1 MEKYSEEV
9 CLLMKKHYATLNEK
23 QKRHYATLESIKLGW
38 GGQSYISGILG
49 VSRMTLHSCKKDLE
63 ASLSCTD
70 TQIRKPGG
78 GRKKKKQVF

>member
-9 CLLMKKHYATLNEK
+9 CLLMQKHYATLNEK

-38 GGQSYISGILG
+38 GGQSYISRILG

-63 ASLSCTD
+63 TSLSCTSS
-70 TQIRKPGG
+70 QIRKPGG
-78 GRKKKKQVF
+78 GRKKKKKVF